1 MNERF
6 VFIPSLGFTLII
18 GYWLYL
24 LAMSKSV
31 SLQKLSVGILAVVGL
46 LFGIKTFTR
55 NFVWKDDFTLFLTDV
70 KTSSESIK
78 CNTSAGGSKLQM
90 WKKSH
95 KERDKVEAY
104 RYLEKALKLDDH
116 AFNAYLLL
124 GELMYLDGNKE
135 GAYQAYRNAAI
146 IDPNSKLAQDNLALM
161 VSLAE
166 DDKLKPI
173 MTLLDDGIAQRSLP
187 MVEEAY
193 NKIDEYLKENPD
205 SLIGMNIKG
214 NVVGR
219 GLGRLD
225 ESIKIYEQIIAK
237 DPTFASA
244 YENMGIAY
252 AIKGEFDRAEQCLNK
267 ALELSP
273 DNENI
278 KYNLESLRKDR
289 ETRGRQNP

>member
-1 MNERF
+1 
-6 VFIPSLGFTLII
+6 
-18 GYWLYL
+18 
-24 LAMSKSV
+24 
-31 SLQKLSVGILAVVGL
+31 
-46 LFGIKTFTR
+46 
-55 NFVWKDDFTLFLTDV
+55 
-70 KTSSESIK
+70 
-78 CNTSAGGSKLQM
+78 
-90 WKKSH
+90 
-95 KERDKVEAY
+95 
-104 RYLEKALKLDDH
+104 
-116 AFNAYLLL
+116 
-124 GELMYLDGNKE
+124 
-135 GAYQAYRNAAI
+135 
-146 IDPNSKLAQDNLALM
+146 
-161 VSLAE
+161 
-166 DDKLKPI
+166 
-173 MTLLDDGIAQRSLP
+173 
-187 MVEEAY
+187 
-193 NKIDEYLKENPD
+193 
-205 SLIGMNIKG
+205 MNIKG

>member
-1 MNERF
+1 M
-6 VFIPSLGFTLII
+6 
-18 GYWLYL
+18 
-24 LAMSKSV
+24 
-31 SLQKLSVGILAVVGL
+31 
-46 LFGIKTFTR
+46 
-55 NFVWKDDFTLFLTDV
+55 
-70 KTSSESIK
+70 
-78 CNTSAGGSKLQM
+78 
-90 WKKSH
+90 
-95 KERDKVEAY
+95 EAY

-193 NKIDEYLKENPD
+193 NKIDEYLKENPE